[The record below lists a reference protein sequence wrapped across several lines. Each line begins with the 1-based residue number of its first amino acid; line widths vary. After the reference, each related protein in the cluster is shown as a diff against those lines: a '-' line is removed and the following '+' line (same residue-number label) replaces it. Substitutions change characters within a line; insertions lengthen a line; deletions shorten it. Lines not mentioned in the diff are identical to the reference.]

1 MHRQQRERHDE
12 RARAGDAPSLGSVS
26 REEVSERLAAALKP
40 CTNAGRP
47 GTIFAESIIKN
58 AFITKENKPNVIT
71 VIGKAIIFT
80 IGFIK
85 MLIIPNTIAN
95 TIELTIVT
103 LTPFNK

>member
-1 MHRQQRERHDE
+1 LNLLNKALISDNTIENQN
-12 RARAGDAPSLGSVS
+12 
-26 REEVSERLAAALKP
+26 AAQKP
-40 CTNAGRP
+40 DTVNP